1 MSDWSKVTR
10 PIPVPNEWTK
20 PFWDA
25 AKRGVLE
32 LQRCQSCGHFQHPPY
47 ATCTQCVSTDLK
59 FEPVR
64 GAGAIY
70 AYTIMYHTGDKRFA
84 SAVPYASI
92 IVELDDAP
100 GALLAGNLLEAEYTE
115 AKVGRRVEVV
125 FEKLNDDITLPQ
137 FRLARTRRPS
147 EGEGDMWE
155 NRCKVAVSG
164 VGFSKVTRSAD
175 IPLAAHALT
184 AVKEAVADSGLQMS
198 DIDGLATYPELPA
211 TGHAEVDGISI
222 VSVNCM
228 MAMLKLPNLGWH
240 IQVGTTNIGG
250 AVQQAVNALLAGVCK
265 YAVVWRAMHNPRG
278 TYQNLPSGMAAGA
291 TQFTAPYGFGGPGQG
306 MAVAY
311 TRWLERNNQNR
322 EKMATLAV
330 TQRRHTQ
337 HNPHAYF
344 YGTELTRED
353 YLNSRMVAYPF
364 CLFDCDI
371 PVQGAVAI
379 VLTTADRARDLKPRP
394 AYLAGYGQRLHFEVA
409 GRIGSL
415 SSYMEGGSSSAKLT
429 WERSGFGPKD
439 VDVAQIYDGFSASV
453 IYGLESYGFCGEG
466 EALDFIQD
474 GRIELDGELPL
485 NTFGGSLGTG
495 RIHGL
500 WHIIEGALQ
509 ASGRAGS
516 RQVKDANV
524 SFVGASAPIVT
535 GTTFIF
541 VREPY

>member
-1 MSDWSKVTR
+1 
-10 PIPVPNEWTK
+10 
-20 PFWDA
+20 
-25 AKRGVLE
+25 
-32 LQRCQSCGHFQHPPY
+32 
-47 ATCTQCVSTDLK
+47 
-59 FEPVR
+59 
-64 GAGAIY
+64 
-70 AYTIMYHTGDKRFA
+70 
-84 SAVPYASI
+84 
-92 IVELDDAP
+92 
-100 GALLAGNLLEAEYTE
+100 
-115 AKVGRRVEVV
+115 
-125 FEKLNDDITLPQ
+125 
-137 FRLARTRRPS
+137 
-147 EGEGDMWE
+147 MWE

-198 DIDGLATYPELPA
+198 DIDGLSTYPELPA
-211 TGHAEVDGISI
+211 TGHAEVDGISV

-228 MAMLKLPNLGWH
+228 MAMLKLPNLTWH
-240 IQVGTTNIGG
+240 MQVGSNNIGG
-250 AVQQAVNALLAGVCK
+250 A
-265 YAVVWRAMHNPRG
+265 
-278 TYQNLPSGMAAGA
+278 
-291 TQFTAPYGFGGPGQG
+291 GQH

-311 TRWLERNNQNR
+311 TRYLERHNQSR
-322 EKMATLAV
+322 DKMVTLAL
-330 TQRRHTQ
+330 TQREHTQ
-337 HNPHAYF
+337 HNPHAFF
-344 YGTELTRED
+344 YGTPLARED
-353 YLNSRMVAYPF
+353 YFNSRMVAYPF
-364 CLFDCDI
+364 CLYDCDI
-371 PVQGAVAI
+371 PVQGAVAV
-379 VLTTADRARDLKPRP
+379 VLTTAERARDLKPKP
-394 AYLAGYGQRLHFEVA
+394 AFLAGYGQRLHFEVA

-415 SSYMEGGSSSAKLT
+415 SSYMAGGSSSAKLT
-429 WERSGFGPKD
+429 WERSGFTPKD

-453 IYGLESYGFCGEG
+453 IYGLESYGFCKEG

-535 GTTFIF
+535 GTTFLF

>member
-1 MSDWSKVTR
+1 
-10 PIPVPNEWTK
+10 
-20 PFWDA
+20 
-25 AKRGVLE
+25 
-32 LQRCQSCGHFQHPPY
+32 
-47 ATCTQCVSTDLK
+47 
-59 FEPVR
+59 
-64 GAGAIY
+64 
-70 AYTIMYHTGDKRFA
+70 
-84 SAVPYASI
+84 
-92 IVELDDAP
+92 
-100 GALLAGNLLEAEYTE
+100 
-115 AKVGRRVEVV
+115 
-125 FEKLNDDITLPQ
+125 
-137 FRLARTRRPS
+137 
-147 EGEGDMWE
+147 MWE

-164 VGFSKVTRSAD
+164 VGYSKATRTAER
-175 IPLAAHALT
+175 PLAAHALD
-184 AVKEAVADSGLQMS
+184 AVKAAVEDSGLKMP

-228 MAMLKLPNLGWH
+228 MAMLKLPNLTWH
-240 IQVGTTNIGG
+240 MQTGSVNIGG
-250 AVQQAVNALLAGVCK
+250 AVQTAANALLAGMCK

-278 TYQNLPSGMAAGA
+278 TYQNLPGTYAQGPL
-291 TQFTAPYGFGGPGQG
+291 QFTAPYGFGGPGQG

-311 TRWLERNNQNR
+311 TRWLERNKQNR

-330 TQRRHTQ
+330 TQRKHGLK
-337 HNPHAYF
+337 NPHAYF
-344 YGTELTRED
+344 KVPLAREE

-364 CLFDCDI
+364 CLYDCDI

-379 VLTTADRARDLKPRP
+379 VLTTAERARDLKPRP

-429 WERSGFGPKD
+429 WERSGFTPKD

-453 IYGLESYGFCGEG
+453 IYGLESYGFCKEG

-474 GRIELDGELPL
+474 GRMELDGELPL
-485 NTFGGSLGTG
+485 NTFGGSLSTG

-500 WHIIEGALQ
+500 WHIIEGVLQ
-509 ASGRAGS
+509 ASGRAGE

-524 SFVGASAPIVT
+524 SFVGASAPIVQ

-541 VREPY
+541 VKEPY